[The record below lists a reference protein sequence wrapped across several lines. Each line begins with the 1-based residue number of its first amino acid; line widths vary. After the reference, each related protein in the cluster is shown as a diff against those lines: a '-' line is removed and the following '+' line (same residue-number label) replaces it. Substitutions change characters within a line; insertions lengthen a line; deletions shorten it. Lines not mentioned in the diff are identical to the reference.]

1 MLDSH
6 ATWEEYRSELAL
18 SLGFVTE
25 KMIDSLTDLVFKVSQ
40 EGGFIYI
47 VGNGGSASIAQHAI
61 CDFTKGASGKNG
73 KIKSVD
79 LTSVATITAYAND
92 SNYSEIY
99 ASQINTICSSKDLL
113 ILVSSS
119 GNSPNI
125 ISAAKTA
132 KKLDIQTFA
141 LVGFEAP
148 SVCEYV
154 NDYIWVKSTNYGIVE
169 DVHMS
174 ILHSVSQKLRLL
186 LR

>member
-1 MLDSH
+1 M
-6 ATWEEYRSELAL
+6 
-18 SLGFVTE
+18 TE
-25 KMIDSLTDLVFKVSQ
+25 KMIDSLTNLVFKVSQ

-47 VGNGGSASIAQHAI
+47 IGNGGSAAIAQHAI

-92 SNYSEIY
+92 GDYSEIY
-99 ASQINTICSSKDLL
+99 TSQINTICSSKDLV

-125 ISAAKTA
+125 ISAAKAA
-132 KKLDIQTFA
+132 KNLNVRTFA

-148 SVCEYV
+148 SVCKYV
-154 NDYIWVKSTNYGIVE
+154 NDHIWVKSNNYGVVE

-186 LR
+186 LK